1 MFAGAAICTLLPAIR
16 RTKMRKLET
25 ALALILAASVS
36 PTIASAQTA
45 SAAATGG
52 SGEVRRLSDNAF
64 SRWDVNSNNRLEGDE
79 FVSGLHGA
87 WSGQDGQLNEQAFDS
102 NWNNWFTADAPDFVE
117 LDEDGNGMLSQEE
130 LRVALS
136 DSNLRGDWQGAD
148 DGYLTPEEFRTGLT
162 TVNDRDRSGTLDQQ
176 ETEQLIAVVGV
187 LVPDDTSTAATGQQN
202 TGMDQQTAGTTQQT
216 TAVEPGNAG
225 ASAAAN
231 QSASNVEVGQIIPLN
246 EWDAE
251 ALYQSAWSAE
261 ALFDRQVFGENG
273 EEIGEVEDLIVGSN
287 GELLALIAEVGGFW
301 DIGDTHVS
309 VPWDQ
314 VAFRQDGSVTLPVTE
329 ENADDFSVLAIPTQE
344 QVSQNIVSNLDDE
357 ELGPRAWRASEL
369 IGDIARIRGDEGN
382 MAGQQTGQAQGT
394 AVAPDRQMAYQGY
407 GYVNDLIFDNGRIV
421 AAVVDRD
428 AGYGTRGRFAYPF
441 YGYGYGWAPG
451 SRYYDMPYSRDEA
464 TAIEPFNEDRLN
476 GG

>member
-1 MFAGAAICTLLPAIR
+1 
-16 RTKMRKLET
+16 MRKLET

-45 SAAATGG
+45 STAATGG
-52 SGEVRRLSDNAF
+52 SDEVRRLGDNAF
-64 SRWDVNSNNRLEGDE
+64 SRWDSNSNNRLEGDE
-79 FVSGLHGA
+79 FTGGLHEL
-87 WSGQDGQLNEQAFDS
+87 WSGQDGQLNEQAFDN
-102 NWNNWFTADAPDFVE
+102 NWNNWFTADAPDFAE
-117 LDEDGNGMLSQEE
+117 LDEDGNDLLSHEE

-136 DSNLRGDWQGAD
+136 DSDLRGDWQGAD

-162 TVNDRDRSGTLDQQ
+162 TVSDRDRSGTLDQQ
-176 ETEQLIAVVGV
+176 ETEQLVAVVSV
-187 LVPDDTSTAATGQQN
+187 LVPDDTNTAATGQQN
-202 TGMDQQTAGTTQQT
+202 TDMNRQSAGTNQQAGTGQQTA
-216 TAVEPGNAG
+216 AVESGNAG
-225 ASAAAN
+225 TSATAS
-231 QSASNVEVGQIIPLN
+231 QSASNVEVGEIISLN

-251 ALYQSAWSAE
+251 GLYRSAWSAE

-329 ENADDFSVLAIPTQE
+329 DNADDFSVLSIPTQE
-344 QVSQNIVSNLDDE
+344 QVSENVVSNLDDE

-382 MAGQQTGQAQGT
+382 TAGQQTGQAQDGT
-394 AVAPDRQMAYQGY
+394 AVSPNRQTAYQGY
-407 GYVNDLIFDNGRIV
+407 GYVNDLVFDNGRIV

-451 SRYYDMPYSRDEA
+451 SRYYDMPYSRGEA
-464 TAIEPFNEDRLN
+464 TAIEPFDEDRLN
-476 GG
+476 EG

>member
-1 MFAGAAICTLLPAIR
+1 
-16 RTKMRKLET
+16 MRKLET
-25 ALALILAASVS
+25 ALTLILAAAVS
-36 PTIASAQTA
+36 PSIASAQTA
-45 SAAATGG
+45 TTTAAGG
-52 SGEVRRLSDNAF
+52 ADEVRRVSDNAF
-64 SRWDVNSNNRLEGDE
+64 SQWDVNSNDRLEGDE

-87 WSGQDGQLNEQAFDS
+87 WSGQAGQLNEQAFKS
-102 NWNNWFTADAPDFVE
+102 NWNNWFTADVPNFAE
-117 LDEDGNGMLSQEE
+117 LDEDDSGMLSQEE

-136 DSNLRGDWQGAD
+136 DSDLRGEWQGAD
-148 DGYLTPEEFRTGLT
+148 DGYLTPEEFRMGLN
-162 TVNDRDRSGTLDQQ
+162 TVSDRDRSGTLDQQ

-187 LVPDDTSTAATGQQN
+187 LVPDDTSTAATGQQSAN
-202 TGMDQQTAGTTQQT
+202 TDQQTAGTTQQSGTAQQT

-225 ASAAAN
+225 TSATAN
-231 QSASNVEVGQIIPLN
+231 QSASNVEVGQIISLN

-273 EEIGEVEDLIVGSN
+273 EEIGDVEDLIVGSN
-287 GELLALIAEVGGFW
+287 GELLALVAEVGGFW
-301 DIGDTHVS
+301 DIGDTHVG

-314 VAFRQDGSVTLPVTE
+314 VAFRQDGSITLPVTE

-369 IGDIARIRGDEGN
+369 IGDIARIRGDN
-382 MAGQQTGQAQGT
+382 AGQAEPVQENGAAQTSQRM
-394 AVAPDRQMAYQGY
+394 PYQGF
-407 GYVNDLIFDNGRIV
+407 GYVNDLIFNDGKIV

-464 TAIEPFNEDRLN
+464 TAIEPFDEDRLN